1 MYMQGDKVRYAG
13 RKFARELSGK
23 GKVGE
28 VVAHV
33 QNQPGAYV
41 VDFGDD
47 SYVMGERSLERWRP
61 TAAELK
67 EGKTEP
73 TVEVRRRK
81 RSSDE
86 EETG

>member
-1 MYMQGDKVRYAG
+1 MYMQGDKVRYSG
-13 RKFARELSGK
+13 QKFARELSGK

-47 SYVMGERSLERWRP
+47 SYVMGERSLTHWRP

-73 TVEVRRRK
+73 VVETRRRK
-81 RSSDE
+81 RPSEDE
-86 EETG
+86 E

>member
-1 MYMQGDKVRYAG
+1 MQGDRVRYRG
-13 RKFARELSGK
+13 NKFARELSGK

-33 QNQPGAYV
+33 QNQKGAYV

-47 SYVMGERSLERWRP
+47 AYVMGEHSLERWKP

-73 TVEVRRRK
+73 VVETRRRK
-81 RSSDE
+81 RPTEDE
-86 EETG
+86 E